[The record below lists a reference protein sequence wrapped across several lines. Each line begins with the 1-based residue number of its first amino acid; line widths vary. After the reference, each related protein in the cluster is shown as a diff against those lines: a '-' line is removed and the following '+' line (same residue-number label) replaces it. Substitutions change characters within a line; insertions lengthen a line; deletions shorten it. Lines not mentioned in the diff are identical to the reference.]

1 MTAFI
6 DWLRLRV
13 REPST
18 WAGLAMIA
26 IVLGSDPMQAHAMV
40 QAIALILG
48 GGLVAVG
55 PMPGSAGCEPE
66 GRGREGA
73 PR

>member
-1 MTAFI
+1 MDKLT

-26 IVLGSDPMQAHAMV
+26 VVLGSDPMQAHAIA
-40 QAIALILG
+40 QGIALVIG
-48 GGLVAVG
+48 GGLMAAG
-55 PMPGSAGCEPE
+55 PMPEVRDQGD
-66 GRGREGA
+66 GR
-73 PR
+73 